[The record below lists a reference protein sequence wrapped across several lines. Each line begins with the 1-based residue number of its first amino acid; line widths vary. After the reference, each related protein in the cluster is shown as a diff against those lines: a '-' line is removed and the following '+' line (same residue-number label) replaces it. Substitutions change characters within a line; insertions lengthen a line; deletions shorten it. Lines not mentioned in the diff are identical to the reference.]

1 VGSRGGE
8 DLIGRDHPAGV
19 LRAEISRA
27 VDSHGGL
34 VLVTGEAG
42 IGKTALVTGAAEEAR
57 RHGALVLSGVC
68 WDSDSAPG
76 FWPWVQVVR
85 GLRRAGTPEEW
96 AAAEVAGGKGL
107 AVLLGEVPSGA
118 PDLSS
123 DQGGE
128 PVEAF
133 QLYDAVTTAL
143 VSISQRRPVVVVLD
157 DLHWADTASLRLR
170 GSRPVVG
177 SSRNSSSGG

>member
-1 VGSRGGE
+1 VAGVCDTGRMGSQGGE
-8 DLIGRDHPAGV
+8 GLIGRDHPAGV

-57 RHGALVLSGVC
+57 RHGALVLSGAC

-96 AAAEVAGGKGL
+96 AAAEAAGGKGL
-107 AVLLGEVPSGA
+107 GVLRTRA
-118 PDLSS
+118 
-123 DQGGE
+123 
-128 PVEAF
+128 
-133 QLYDAVTTAL
+133 T
-143 VSISQRRPVVVVLD
+143 
-157 DLHWADTASLRLR
+157 
-170 GSRPVVG
+170 
-177 SSRNSSSGG
+177 